1 MNQIEKS
8 LGRNA
13 TKTCDILQMRGGDTI
28 NTRKRKKKKSAMSAE
43 DVLELLNVIA
53 QTSPADLC
61 EIEDDGEGRQKAVWK
76 QFDSLPEETKLAIAN
91 IKNTKDGVEIGLMDR
106 MKILEMLSKHFGE
119 DKIVDDRVII
129 VGENEIED

>member
-1 MNQIEKS
+1 
-8 LGRNA
+8 
-13 TKTCDILQMRGGDTI
+13 MRGGDTI